1 VDLDAVKDPVERSSI
16 EEQIKNFGQVRAAHR
31 TQRGHA
37 GSDLNISE
45 MTQTPSQLFTKPHPQ
60 RRKRAEV
67 DAAPRETKEAEV
79 SGSGDVGRGKASN
92 FYSIQTKCSSPIIF
106 ITPCSSNNVAL
117 MHR

>member
-1 VDLDAVKDPVERSSI
+1 
-16 EEQIKNFGQVRAAHR
+16 
-31 TQRGHA
+31 
-37 GSDLNISE
+37 
-45 MTQTPSQLFTKPHPQ
+45 MQTPSQLFTKPHPQ